1 MGRLVLWDHVLWSFI
16 LGLTPLAL
24 CLGWKLISS
33 VGDLM
38 RYRHSQ
44 TLEQARRRRR
54 LCPQASA
61 SYRILGRW
69 LPGRW
74 RRRSEAAPHLEV
86 VYFTRDAKI
95 GGVGV
100 DPARSIANLPPSGTW
115 RGRERMIRC

>member
-1 MGRLVLWDHVLWSFI
+1 MGHLVLWDHVLRSFM

-24 CLGWKLISS
+24 SLGWKLISS

-61 SYRILGRW
+61 CYRVLGR
-69 LPGRW
+69 
-74 RRRSEAAPHLEV
+74 
-86 VYFTRDAKI
+86 
-95 GGVGV
+95 
-100 DPARSIANLPPSGTW
+100 
-115 RGRERMIRC
+115 

>member
-1 MGRLVLWDHVLWSFI
+1 MGHLVLWDHVLWSFT
-16 LGLTPLAL
+16 LGFTPLTLA
-24 CLGWKLISS
+24 LGWKLISS

-54 LCPQASA
+54 LRPQASA

-74 RRRSEAAPHLEV
+74 RQRSEATPHLEV

-100 DPARSIANLPPSGTW
+100 DPARSVANLPPSGTW
-115 RGRERMIRC
+115 RGRERTIRC